1 MVVSYKRLWHL
12 LIDKNMNKT
21 DLKRATGISSSTLA
35 NMVAGKNVSMDVLL
49 KICDT
54 MLIPMLLP
62 KRNAASN
69 IVRSQPAGAKP
80 TVTKHGSIFSSRPCR
95 SKKAQLSAI

>member
-1 MVVSYKRLWHL
+1 MVVSYKPLWHL
-12 LIDKNMNKT
+12 LVDKNMNKT

-54 MLIPMLLP
+54 MQCDF
-62 KRNAASN
+62 SD
-69 IVRSQPAGAKP
+69 IVEAVPEKEVCNGKQIGIDLGRQGGENQGRTSD
-80 TVTKHGSIFSSRPCR
+80 FD
-95 SKKAQLSAI
+95 

>member
-1 MVVSYKRLWHL
+1 MLVSYKPLWHL

-49 KICDT
+49 KICEKLQCNFAD
-54 MLIPMLLP
+54 
-62 KRNAASN
+62 
-69 IVRSQPAGAKP
+69 IVEAVSENGEVK
-80 TVTKHGSIFSSRPCR
+80 
-95 SKKAQLSAI
+95 

>member
-49 KICDT
+49 N
-54 MLIPMLLP
+54 L
-62 KRNAASN
+62 
-69 IVRSQPAGAKP
+69 
-80 TVTKHGSIFSSRPCR
+80 
-95 SKKAQLSAI
+95 

>member
-1 MVVSYKRLWHL
+1 MTVCYNKLWKL

-49 KICDT
+49 KICDKLRCDFSDIVEAVPD
-54 MLIPMLLP
+54 MEV
-62 KRNAASN
+62 SN
-69 IVRSQPAGAKP
+69 GK
-80 TVTKHGSIFSSRPCR
+80 
-95 SKKAQLSAI
+95 

>member
-12 LIDKNMNKT
+12 LIDKNMSKT

-49 KICDT
+49 KICEALQCDFAD
-54 MLIPMLLP
+54 MIEAIPDAEVNNG
-62 KRNAASN
+62 K
-69 IVRSQPAGAKP
+69 
-80 TVTKHGSIFSSRPCR
+80 
-95 SKKAQLSAI
+95 

>member
-35 NMVAGKNVSMDVLL
+35 NMVAGTNVSMDVLL
-49 KICDT
+49 KICDK
-54 MLIPMLLP
+54 LQCDFC
-62 KRNAASN
+62 N
-69 IVRSQPAGAKP
+69 IIEAVSENGDLQ
-80 TVTKHGSIFSSRPCR
+80 
-95 SKKAQLSAI
+95 

>member
-49 KICDT
+49 KICDKLQCDFSDIVEAVPD
-54 MLIPMLLP
+54 MEV
-62 KRNAASN
+62 SN
-69 IVRSQPAGAKP
+69 GKLTGIDLGWQRGKNRSRTAD
-80 TVTKHGSIFSSRPCR
+80 FD
-95 SKKAQLSAI
+95 

>member
-12 LIDKNMNKT
+12 LVDKNMNKT

-49 KICDT
+49 KICDI
-54 MLIPMLLP
+54 MQCDF
-62 KRNAASN
+62 AD
-69 IVRSQPAGAKP
+69 IVEAVPEKEVCNGK
-80 TVTKHGSIFSSRPCR
+80 
-95 SKKAQLSAI
+95 

>member
-1 MVVSYKRLWHL
+1 MVVSYKPLWHL
-12 LIDKNMNKT
+12 LVDKNMNKT

-54 MLIPMLLP
+54 MQCDF
-62 KRNAASN
+62 AD
-69 IVRSQPAGAKP
+69 IVEAVPDTEVHNGK
-80 TVTKHGSIFSSRPCR
+80 
-95 SKKAQLSAI
+95 

>member
-1 MVVSYKRLWHL
+1 MEDFRMVVSYKRLWHL

-49 KICDT
+49 KICDKLQCDFSDIVEAVPD
-54 MLIPMLLP
+54 MEV
-62 KRNAASN
+62 SN
-69 IVRSQPAGAKP
+69 GK
-80 TVTKHGSIFSSRPCR
+80 
-95 SKKAQLSAI
+95 

>member
-21 DLKRATGISSSTLA
+21 DLKRVTGISSSTLA

-49 KICDT
+49 KICDK
-54 MLIPMLLP
+54 LQC
-62 KRNAASN
+62 NFSD
-69 IVRSQPAGAKP
+69 IVEAVPDMEVGNGK
-80 TVTKHGSIFSSRPCR
+80 
-95 SKKAQLSAI
+95 

>member
-21 DLKRATGISSSTLA
+21 DLKRVTGISSSTLA

-49 KICDT
+49 KICDK
-54 MLIPMLLP
+54 LQCDF
-62 KRNAASN
+62 SD
-69 IVRSQPAGAKP
+69 IVEAVPDMEVGNGK
-80 TVTKHGSIFSSRPCR
+80 
-95 SKKAQLSAI
+95 

>member
-49 KICDT
+49 KICDKLQCDFSDIVEAVSD
-54 MLIPMLLP
+54 MEV
-62 KRNAASN
+62 SN
-69 IVRSQPAGAKP
+69 GK
-80 TVTKHGSIFSSRPCR
+80 
-95 SKKAQLSAI
+95 